1 MPPSASV
8 RPRYS
13 DDDDDDYDDDDD
25 DPAAHRRPL
34 RQLSAGPVPG
44 RRVRPQRG
52 VPAQRRQ
59 GGVQLLQGVH
69 RQSLQVIISNIY

>member
-13 DDDDDDYDDDDD
+13 DDDDDNDDDDDD

-34 RQLSAGPVPG
+34 RQLPAGPVPG
-44 RRVRPQRG
+44 
-52 VPAQRRQ
+52 
-59 GGVQLLQGVH
+59 
-69 RQSLQVIISNIY
+69 